1 MPIFISSTESLMPVA
16 SVLTFFLDDCSVL
29 TISERTRASITQAS
43 DAVFVPA
50 KSRSTCFHLVT
61 AVATVDDLRD
71 KGGTPCEKKA
81 DKIVRNSQKAAH
93 LPNNFITL
101 HAVALPN
108 LSRL

>member
-1 MPIFISSTESLMPVA
+1 MPQRRWLVCALDSFHAKIGSA
-16 SVLTFFLDDCSVL
+16 FFLDDCSVL

-61 AVATVDDLRD
+61 AVATVDDL
-71 KGGTPCEKKA
+71 
-81 DKIVRNSQKAAH
+81 
-93 LPNNFITL
+93 PNNFITL

>member
-1 MPIFISSTESLMPVA
+1 MPVA

-61 AVATVDDLRD
+61 AVATVDDL
-71 KGGTPCEKKA
+71 
-81 DKIVRNSQKAAH
+81 
-93 LPNNFITL
+93 PNNFITL
-101 HAVALPN
+101 HAVALTN